1 MTTVVLRYFDAQGRA
16 QPLRNA
22 LSDAGISFDDLR
34 VTLATWPPHR
44 EDPGFGGLFAALPT
58 LTWDGETVSETLSIA
73 SYIARQLGQYDG
85 LAAVEIAKYEAVVS
99 CAYLDVVRSL
109 ADVLWAPLLYPG
121 ADVAT
126 VTPRK
131 LDWSLGKLAR
141 LSTLL
146 PDDSGAPW
154 LGGSRPVVAD
164 FFLGEAVE
172 VTRYLL
178 GPSRDGLLQQRIPRA
193 FAHAERLRARSSL
206 ATAWGAR
213 PARFTANPEEPA
225 SVARIRGYD
234 LTNIGL

>member
-1 MTTVVLRYFDAQGRA
+1 MAVVLRYFDAQGRVQA
-16 QPLRNA
+16 LRNA
-22 LSDAGISFDDLR
+22 LSDAGISFDDVR
-34 VTLATWPPHR
+34 VTLATWPRHR

-58 LTWDGETVSETLSIA
+58 LTWDGDTVSETLSIA
-73 SYIARQLGQYDG
+73 SYIAKRLGHYDG
-85 LAAVEIAKYEAVVS
+85 LEAAQIAKYEAVVS

-109 ADVLWAPLLYPG
+109 ADVLWAPVMYPG
-121 ADVAT
+121 VDVAT
-126 VTPRK
+126 ITPRK
-131 LDWSLGKLAR
+131 LDWSLGKLVR

-178 GPSRDGLLQQRIPRA
+178 GSSRDGFLQQRVPRA
-193 FAHAERLRARSSL
+193 FAHAERLRALPSL
-206 ATAWGAR
+206 TKEWEAR

-225 SVARIRGYD
+225 SIARVRGYD
-234 LTNIGL
+234 LTSIGL